1 MTLASAHP
9 PPSLPTM
16 TTAGALEQPAGGT
29 PAATAP
35 PRRRFPADP
44 VALAV
49 ELLLGL
55 AYLLVRWWRSAGV
68 YPMVFQDSLKLLESA
83 EDFGWLSRELWAGWR
98 SPMTPLLF
106 KVAGATTVDW
116 QPAINLHVL
125 LGAVAWLVFAV
136 TVARRLPGAWRWVA
150 MVVILLTGLTTPVTM
165 WDHVVLTE
173 SLSISLFLFP
183 VAAGIRLAERRTW
196 GRTAVFLAAMVPL
209 ALIRDIHL
217 VFTGPLALGALV
229 VGVVAV
235 HRRRGAVAAMAAV
248 SVVVLVGLALFMRW
262 STIEGERDIQAT
274 RETLFVKILPYEE
287 RFEWFARN
295 GMPDADRLRAL
306 RGGIALDPQTGTPLF
321 PFPQYEDPAWPELS
335 AWVRDEGQFTYYRW
349 LLTHPFEALND
360 WFVRPKMIWN
370 SAGDSWAFYRNPE
383 FKGERTWGL
392 DYLLYPPLVVVAGL
406 TAVGVGF
413 LHERR
418 RRWWSGAV
426 AATALVVLGTGLV
439 HGVLSW
445 LGDPAEVSRHA
456 MLANLQLR
464 IGCLMLVLVA
474 LPVAADAVRG
484 RPERAG
490 EAGVP
495 SESEAQ
501 AAAPLGGPAG
511 S

>member
-1 MTLASAHP
+1 
-9 PPSLPTM
+9 M
-16 TTAGALEQPAGGT
+16 TTAGALQQPAGGEAVAPP
-29 PAATAP
+29 PAA
-35 PRRRFPADP
+35 RRRFPADP
-44 VALAV
+44 VGLVA

-55 AYLLVRWWRSAGV
+55 AYVLVRWWRSSGV

-83 EDFGWLSRELWAGWR
+83 ERFGWLSRELWAGWR

-106 KVAGATTVDW
+106 KVVGATTTDW

-125 LGAVAWLVFAV
+125 LGGIAWLVLAA
-136 TVARRLPGAWRWVA
+136 TVGRRLPGPWRWVA
-150 MVVILLTGLTTPVTM
+150 VVVILLTGLTTPVTM

-173 SLSISLFLFP
+173 SLSITLFLFP
-183 VAAGIRLAERRTW
+183 VAAGIRLAERRSW

-217 VFTGPLALGALV
+217 VFTGPLALGAITI
-229 VGVVAV
+229 GVVAV

-274 RETLFVKILPYEE
+274 RETLFVKILPYED

-295 GMPDADRLRAL
+295 GMPDAERLRAL
-306 RGGIALDPQTGTPLF
+306 RGGIAIDPQTGTQLF
-321 PFPQYEDPAWPELS
+321 PLPQYEDPAWPELS
-335 AWVRDEGQFTYYRW
+335 AWMRDEGQFTYYRW

-370 SAGDSWAFYRNPE
+370 SAGDSWAFYRNVE

-392 DYLLYPPLVVVAGL
+392 DHLLYPPMVVVAGL
-406 TAVGVGF
+406 TAVAAGF

-418 RRWWSGAV
+418 RRWWASAIGT
-426 AATALVVLGTGLV
+426 TALVVVGTGLV
-439 HGVLSW
+439 HGILSW

-464 IGCLMLVLVA
+464 VGCLLVILLA
-474 LPVAADAVRG
+474 LPVVADALRG
-484 RPERAG
+484 RPDRDATASAPPAESDVRDLPD
-490 EAGVP
+490 VP
-495 SESEAQ
+495 DVPVQ
-501 AAAPLGGPAG
+501 GPAAP
-511 S
+511 